1 MYICRSRS
9 SLRKPLCSA
18 KEFLSSKF
26 FYSQG
31 VVSKMRLQYVP
42 NPPNFTDE
50 EDKAIV
56 ERIKE
61 RRGERGLI
69 GLDRSLLHAPP
80 VADGW

>member
-1 MYICRSRS
+1 
-9 SLRKPLCSA
+9 
-18 KEFLSSKF
+18 
-26 FYSQG
+26 
-31 VVSKMRLQYVP
+31 MRLQYVP
-42 NPPNFTDE
+42 NPPNVTSE
-50 EDKAIV
+50 EDKQIV